1 MSNGSK
7 ATDVDVEGVRTSVLM
22 RGPSDGD
29 EAVLFVHG
37 SSGRGRDWEPLLEQ
51 VADFTR
57 CIAPDMPG
65 YGDTEK
71 PAAFDYTVEGYA
83 RHLGAL
89 LDVLGVRR
97 VQLVVHDL
105 GGPWGLAWAAS
116 RPTGLL
122 SLTLVSIGALPGY
135 RWHRY
140 ARLYRIPVLGELV
153 LATANRS
160 AVARVLQ
167 RGSRRPVP
175 DRFVDEV
182 AGAYRDPGTRRAVL
196 AFYRATPDL
205 GAVTI
210 RAAAALEA
218 ADPPTLVVWG
228 RGDPYV
234 PVRYAELQRRFFP
247 RAEVLVLPDSGH
259 WPLVDSAQDVAKTLV
274 PFLRAHATGP

>member
-1 MSNGSK
+1 MPNGSEG
-7 ATDVDVEGVRTSVLM
+7 TEVDVQGVRTSVLT
-22 RGPSDGD
+22 RGPSGQD
-29 EAVLFVHG
+29 EAVVFVHG
-37 SSGRGRDWEPLLEQ
+37 SSGRGSDWEPFLEQ
-51 VADFTR
+51 VAGFTR

-71 PAAFDYTVEGYA
+71 PADFDYTVDGYA

-97 VQLVVHDL
+97 VQLVAHDL
-105 GGPWGLAWAAS
+105 SGPWGLAWAAS
-116 RPTGLL
+116 RPASLV
-122 SLTLVSIGALPGY
+122 SLTLISIGALPGY

-153 LATANRS
+153 LAAATRP
-160 AVARVLQ
+160 AVGRVLR
-167 RGSRRPVP
+167 RGGRRPVP

-205 GAVTI
+205 GAVTL
-210 RAAAALEA
+210 RAAAALQA

-259 WPLVDSAQDVAKTLV
+259 WPLVDSAQDVAKAVV
-274 PFLRAHATGP
+274 PFLRAHATGL